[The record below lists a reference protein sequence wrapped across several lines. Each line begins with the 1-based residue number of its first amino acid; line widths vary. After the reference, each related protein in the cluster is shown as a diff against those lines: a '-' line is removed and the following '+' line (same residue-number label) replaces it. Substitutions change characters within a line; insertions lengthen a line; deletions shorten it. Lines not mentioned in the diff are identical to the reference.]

1 MADRLKKQS
10 GHDVLKILVNKFG
23 FTPRKT
29 KSSHVMLIKYID
41 DKKIGTVVP
50 LHKELKF
57 SMLKEILKQAK
68 ISEDEFA
75 QYQ

>member
-1 MADRLKKQS
+1 MANQLKKQS
-10 GHDVLKILVNKFG
+10 GHDVIKILANKFG

-29 KSSHVMLIKYID
+29 KGSHVVLVKFLNNE
-41 DKKIGTVVP
+41 KIGTVVP

-68 ISEDEFA
+68 LTEDEFA
-75 QYQ
+75 QHQ